1 MMSRRTQEALPE
13 GPDKAVA
20 VRAMFDAV
28 APRYDLVNRIMTFGL
43 DRRWRRITVNA
54 LGLPPGAV
62 VADLACGTGD
72 LCADLARR
80 GLTPVGFDLS
90 AGMLAAAHSTAPLV
104 RADVLS
110 LPLPGSSVDG
120 ATCGFALRN
129 LVDLTGFLAELARIV
144 RPGGRIALLE
154 VAEPTHPALR
164 LGHRFYFTR
173 VVPRIGAALS
183 DGTAY
188 RYLPR
193 SVVYLPPVDT
203 LVDAVASAGFPDVE
217 RRTLSGGIVQL
228 LVGTRS

>member
-1 MMSRRTQEALPE
+1 MRRATDEALPE
-13 GPDKAVA
+13 GADKARV

-43 DRRWRRITVNA
+43 DRRWRRATVAA
-54 LGLPPGAV
+54 LDLAPRST

-72 LCADLARR
+72 LCADLAGA
-80 GLTPVGFDLS
+80 GLAPIGFDLS
-90 AGMLAAAHSTAPLV
+90 SGMLAAAHTTVPLV
-104 RADVLS
+104 RADVVS
-110 LPLPGSSVDG
+110 LPLPDHSVDG

-129 LVDLTGFLAELARIV
+129 LVDLPAFLAELARIV
-144 RPGGRIALLE
+144 RPGGRIGLLE
-154 VAEPTHPALR
+154 VAEPSHPALR
-164 LGHRFYFTR
+164 LGHRLYFTR

-193 SVVYLPPVDT
+193 SVVYLPPVDA
-203 LVDAVASAGFPDVE
+203 LVGAVAAAGFPDVK
-217 RRTLSGGIVQL
+217 RRTFSGGVVQL